1 MTGQTKL
8 VAATNWQPTIFQL
21 WHGRDEPPPH
31 RTFLRAGSF
40 TAYLEGA
47 DLRDLRFNGI
57 ELTRRLYFALRDENW
72 DTIPGALENLSLD
85 VGRDRFEIAFDSQHC
100 NRDIEFRWHGIIRG
114 DDTSISYTMS
124 GKALH
129 ALRYC
134 RIGFCVLHPPGEYAG
149 RPFSGVAPQG
159 PITGTLPTTVG
170 PQRYEGGLYFPL
182 FDPVSGL
189 TVSLASGVEA
199 EFDFVGDLFEMEDQR
214 NWTDGSFKT
223 YCTPLALGY
232 PHFASAGQAF
242 AQRVSIMATGQPLRP
257 VSSAQ
262 TVKLSVGQTLGRKLP
277 QFGLGMATHDE
288 DLSGADTE
296 LLRRVGL
303 DHLRVDLHL
312 KAPDFRAHLDRA
324 ARECGALGCSLE
336 AAIFLTN
343 DGEAE
348 LGRLEASLPPT
359 VQVAR
364 VLVFHEDEQVTSQ
377 QRIDLVRD
385 RIAPCLPGVP
395 LAGGTNLYFAELNR
409 SRPTPAGFDAVAYS
423 INPQVHAT
431 DERSLV
437 ENLEAQRETVESA
450 RSFCGDVPIAISPV
464 TLKPRFNPDAVGPE
478 PAPQAGELPNAVD
491 ARQMSLFAAAWTLGS
506 IKQLAEGGA
515 ASVTYY
521 ETTGWRGIKEID
533 SGCPAPELFC
543 SSPGVVFPVYHVFAD
558 VAELKAAEIIACTSA
573 DPLRVQAL
581 ALRVAGSTHLLVANL
596 TAEPQTCEA
605 RPLAGDRAAVRSL
618 DATSAREAMTQP
630 LEYHTRRAFVPIVSS
645 TLTLELAPY
654 SVTRVDLGGEGS

>member
-8 VAATNWQPTIFQL
+8 VAATTWQPTTFQL
-21 WHGRDEPPPH
+21 WHGRNEPPPH
-31 RTFLRAGSF
+31 RTFLHAGSF
-40 TAYLEGA
+40 TAYLESA
-47 DLRDLRFNGI
+47 DLRDLRFNGV
-57 ELTRRLYFALRDENW
+57 ELVRRLYFALRDENW
-72 DTIPGALENLSLD
+72 DTIPGKLENLSLD
-85 VGRDRFEIAFDSQHC
+85 VERDRFQIAFDSYHC

-114 DDTSISYTMS
+114 DDATISYTMS
-124 GKALH
+124 GKAIR
-129 ALRYC
+129 AFRYC

-149 RPFSGVAPQG
+149 RPFSGRVPQRS
-159 PITGTLPTTVG
+159 ITGTLPTTVG
-170 PQRYEGGLYFPL
+170 PQRYEGGVYYPL
-182 FDPVSGL
+182 FDAVSKL
-189 TVSLASGVEA
+189 TVSLSSGVEA

-232 PHFASAGQAF
+232 PHSASAGQAF
-242 AQRVSIMATGQPLRP
+242 AQRVGIMASGQPLRP
-257 VSSAQ
+257 VSSSQ
-262 TVKLSVGQTLGRKLP
+262 TVKLSVGQPLGRKLP

-288 DLSGADTE
+288 GLSGTDAA
-296 LLRRVGL
+296 LLRCLGL
-303 DHLRVDLHL
+303 HHLRVDLHL
-312 KAPDFRAHLDRA
+312 KAPDFTRLDRA
-324 ARECGALGCSLE
+324 ARECSALGCSLE
-336 AAIFLTN
+336 LAIFLTN
-343 DGEAE
+343 DAEAE
-348 LGRLEASLPPT
+348 LGRLKASLPPM

-364 VLVFHEDEQVTSQ
+364 VLVFHENEQVTSQ
-377 QRIDLVRD
+377 QWIDLLRD

-409 SRPTPAGFDAVAYS
+409 SRPKAAALDAVAYS

-437 ENLEAQRETVESA
+437 ENLEAQRDTVESA
-450 RSFCGDVPIAISPV
+450 RTFCGDLPIAISPV

-478 PAPQAGELPNAVD
+478 AAPDAGELPSAVD

-506 IKQLAEGGA
+506 IKQLAEGGT

-521 ETTGWRGIKEID
+521 ETTGWRGIKEVD

-543 SSPGVVFPVYHVFAD
+543 SSPGVVFPVYHVLAD
-558 VAELKAAEIIACTSA
+558 VAGLKAAEIIACTSA

-596 TAEPQTCEA
+596 TAETQTCEA
-605 RPLAGDRAAVRSL
+605 GPLAGDRAAVRSL
-618 DATSAREAMTQP
+618 DAASAREAMTQP
-630 LEYHTRRAFVPIVSS
+630 LEYRARRAFVPIVSS